1 MIKLYKSILGKYNH
15 SSSQQVTGDNPTFRK
30 KWLACLWLYF
40 LDFNRYREP
49 TSPVE
54 LYNSKAKYLGEND
67 ISSLSAF
74 SSQTNVLKK
83 ERYLYTIKPK
93 PFNYS
98 VPFRYMISKK
108 GISRVAFEGLISVE
122 KKEKMRRIASDIAEN
137 HGISIRS

>member
-1 MIKLYKSILGKYNH
+1 MYKSILGKYNY
-15 SSSQQVTGDNPTFRK
+15 STSQQSTETNHIFRK

-40 LDFNRYREP
+40 LDFSHHREP

-54 LYNSKAKYLGEND
+54 LYNAKTEYLREND
-67 ISSLSAF
+67 VSSLSAF

-93 PFNYS
+93 PFKYS

-122 KKEKMRRIASDIAEN
+122 EKEKMRHIASYIAEE
-137 HGISIRS
+137 HGIAIRS